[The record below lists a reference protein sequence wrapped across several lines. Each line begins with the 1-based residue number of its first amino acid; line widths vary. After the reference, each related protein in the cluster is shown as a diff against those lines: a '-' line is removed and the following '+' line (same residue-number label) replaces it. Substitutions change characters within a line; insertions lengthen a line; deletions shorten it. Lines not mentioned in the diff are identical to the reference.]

1 MGVLS
6 YARGY
11 AATAN
16 TAAITEVEV
25 STTTMGSQLAGGLS
39 VIVSGSGRG
48 DIKLYYVDFDET
60 KVNDAFMTATKD
72 SDLLILNY
80 GGFIPK
86 MIVSATPNAGTAMEW
101 KIEVCGVN

>member
-1 MGVLS
+1 MGALS
-6 YARGY
+6 YSRGY
-11 AATAN
+11 AVKAN
-16 TAAITEVEV
+16 TAAITEEEV
-25 STTTMGSQLAGGLS
+25 LTTTMGRQLAGGVS
-39 VIVSGSGRG
+39 VIISGAGRG
-48 DIKLYYVDFDET
+48 DVKLYYVDFEET

-86 MIVSATPNAGTAMEW
+86 MIVSVTPNAGTAMEW

>member
-1 MGVLS
+1 MAPLRVIPFPV
-6 YARGY
+6 
-11 AATAN
+11 AAHLT
-16 TAAITEVEV
+16 
-25 STTTMGSQLAGGLS
+25 STGEP
-39 VIVSGSGRG
+39 I
-48 DIKLYYVDFDET
+48 YYVDFDET